1 MASQTTLRYALVS
14 CQSQSVDLLSV
25 YYRVYDEEG
34 EIASKTSFD
43 KTDTSLGRINML
55 SFPPPHNGASLK
67 ARLNYVEKIS
77 ACDVK
82 IFKDDSG
89 ENTLKDN
96 DVVDLLS
103 GTHPGVTADD
113 PIAIVC
119 SPQKPIPAS
128 DPIFPGFSELLRA
141 TRDSSA

>member
-14 CQSQSVDLLSV
+14 CQSQSVNIFSV
-25 YYRVYDEEG
+25 YYRVYDEDG

-55 SFPPPHNGASLK
+55 FFPPPHHGASLK
-67 ARLNYVEKIS
+67 TRLNQVEKIS

-82 IFKDDSG
+82 IYKDDSG
-89 ENTLKDN
+89 ENVLQDN

-103 GTHPGVTADD
+103 DTYPGVTADE
-113 PIAIVC
+113 PMAIVC

-128 DPIFPGFSELLRA
+128 DPLPPGFSKLLRA

>member
-1 MASQTTLRYALVS
+1 MASQTTLRYALAP
-14 CQSQSVDLLSV
+14 CQSQSVDLFSV
-25 YYRVYDEEG
+25 YYRVYNEDG

-55 SFPPPHNGASLK
+55 CFSPPHHGASLK
-67 ARLNYVEKIS
+67 ARLNQVEKIS
-77 ACDVK
+77 AFDVK
-82 IFKDDSG
+82 IYKDDSG
-89 ENTLKDN
+89 ENILGDN

-103 GTHPGVTADD
+103 DTYPGVTADE
-113 PIAIVC
+113 PMAIVC

-128 DPIFPGFSELLRA
+128 APRPPGLSKLLRA